1 MSSSGN
7 ITPFSSTK
15 KHALNQKKA
24 QFGAASSLSVVGT
37 VRRERMRGKEEMK
50 KWKKRSYDNTT

>member
-37 VRRERMRGKEEMK
+37 VRRERK
-50 KWKKRSYDNTT
+50 K